1 MVTAYLQSRH
11 SGKMSCRPIPWPRR
25 LICAV
30 RCHQFLVYPYSILYD
45 GRKRIYRQHHQLN
58 LGYVAMENKNTG
70 LTFLGLLIS
79 VILLV
84 ALVFMFQANFTGRG
98 LSEVGQQYLLVEP
111 TGEEDEHDAAESD
124 GHGEEGAGEEGAA
137 EGDAADAE
145 SGGDAGQD

>member
-1 MVTAYLQSRH
+1 
-11 SGKMSCRPIPWPRR
+11 
-25 LICAV
+25 
-30 RCHQFLVYPYSILYD
+30 
-45 GRKRIYRQHHQLN
+45 
-58 LGYVAMENKNTG
+58 MENKNTG

-84 ALVFMFQANFTGRG
+84 ALVFMFQENFTGRG

-111 TGEEDEHDAAESD
+111 TGEAGEHDATESD
-124 GHGEEGAGEEGAA
+124 SHGEEGAAEEGAG